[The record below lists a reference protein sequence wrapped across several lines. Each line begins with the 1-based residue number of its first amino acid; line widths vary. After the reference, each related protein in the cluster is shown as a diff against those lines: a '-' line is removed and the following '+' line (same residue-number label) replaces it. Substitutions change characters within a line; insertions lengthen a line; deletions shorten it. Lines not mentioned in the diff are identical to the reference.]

1 MDKGIMLFA
10 GTAEGHLLCRWL
22 KKEKIRTD
30 VFTATDY
37 GTDILREDGLEN
49 ISGMILHAGRLS
61 EKEMTDRMKELQPMC
76 IVDATHPYAEEATA
90 NIRHAA
96 ANAGI
101 PCLRLLR
108 EESEIPEGST
118 ERVPDMETA
127 VRRLREIPGNILLTT
142 GSKELKVFA
151 GIPDYRKRVYA
162 RVLPG
167 TISGQLCREA
177 GFPDDHVIRKQGP
190 FSEKENLELI
200 RQYGISCLVTKETG
214 KAGGFYEKI
223 SAARISGCRVISV
236 QRPKEEGF
244 GMEEVKKR
252 ILEMISEKADS

>member
-1 MDKGIMLFA
+1 MLFA

-22 KKEKIRTD
+22 KEEKIRTD

-37 GTDILREDGLEN
+37 GADILREDGLEN
-49 ISGMILHAGRLS
+49 VNGMILHAGRLS
-61 EKEMTDRMKELQPMC
+61 EKEMTARIKELQPLC
-76 IVDATHPYAEEATA
+76 IVDATHPYAEEVTA

-96 ANAGI
+96 ADAGI
-101 PCLRLLR
+101 PCIRLLR
-108 EESEIPEGST
+108 EDSAIPEGST

-127 VRRLREIPGNILLTT
+127 VLRLKEIPGNILLTT
-142 GSKELKVFA
+142 GSKELKVFS

-167 TISGQLCREA
+167 TMAEQLCREA
-177 GFPDDHVIRKQGP
+177 GFPDDHVITSQGP
-190 FSEKENLELI
+190 FTEKENLELI

-214 KAGGFYEKI
+214 KAGGFDEKI
-223 SAARISGCRVISV
+223 RAARICGCRVISIR
-236 QRPKEEGF
+236 RPKEEGL

-252 ILEMISEKADS
+252 ILEMV